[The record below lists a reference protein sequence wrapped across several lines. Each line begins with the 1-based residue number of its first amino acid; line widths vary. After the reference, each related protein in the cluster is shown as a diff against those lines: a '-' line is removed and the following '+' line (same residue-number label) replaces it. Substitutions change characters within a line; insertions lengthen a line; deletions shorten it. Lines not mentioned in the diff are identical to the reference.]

1 MAKCALHQGLIGTMS
16 SHQPCI
22 DDHCQSLILG
32 ILGILGFLKSLGFRA
47 PGLGLG
53 VLHAEIASL
62 GYLIQRFSEDFH
74 RLGGT
79 DPLTNKSPGLQTKC
93 GVWDVVRL

>member
-1 MAKCALHQGLIGTMS
+1 MITANPS
-16 SHQPCI
+16 SWG
-22 DDHCQSLILG
+22 SWG
-32 ILGILGFLKSLGFRA
+32 SWGSGFKKFGFRA

-74 RLGGT
+74 RVGGT